1 MRDYGFFKFL
11 ILKGLN
17 GLIEEIWI
25 VYETKSIYSKSYTEN
40 SFLLNSQL
48 FSGFISALLILSE
61 EVTGSSANIRNIEL
75 INTRLSIVKQ
85 NIFDTE
91 KDFVLIGRSSSNI
104 PTERVFQQLQVL
116 SMEIKFLLENNLNS
130 SINENPLNVVDL
142 KAVQSVM
149 EETLDPQLLQWSEM
163 TKQIALVDQITFM
176 NLINNIFSLI
186 QEIYPITDQNII
198 ELFNNSPHENT
209 GQILDL
215 IINKDENKFDNG
227 TKQEISKEIEE
238 IIEITHEILK
248 DFSSILQNMT
258 ITCSKENAQL
268 KLLKFITKN
277 WNLIK
282 HFQLEDIF
290 MKEISPNIMKEN

>member
-1 MRDYGFFKFL
+1 M
-11 ILKGLN
+11 N
-17 GLIEEIWI
+17 VLIEEIWI

-75 INTRLSIVKQ
+75 INTRLSIIKQ

-104 PTERVFQQLQVL
+104 PPERVFQQLQVL
-116 SMEIKFLLENNLNS
+116 SKEIKFLLENNLSS
-130 SINENPLNVVDL
+130 SIKENPLNIIDL
-142 KAVQSVM
+142 KAVQGVM
-149 EETLDPQLLQWSEM
+149 EESLDPQLIQWSEM
-163 TKQIALVDQITFM
+163 TKQIATVDQITFM

-186 QEIYPITDQNII
+186 QEIYPISDQKIV

-227 TKQEISKEIEE
+227 TKQEISQEIEQ
-238 IIEITHEILK
+238 IIEITHEILI

-290 MKEISPNIMKEN
+290 MQEISPNIMKEN

>member
-1 MRDYGFFKFL
+1 
-11 ILKGLN
+11 
-17 GLIEEIWI
+17 
-25 VYETKSIYSKSYTEN
+25 
-40 SFLLNSQL
+40 
-48 FSGFISALLILSE
+48 
-61 EVTGSSANIRNIEL
+61 
-75 INTRLSIVKQ
+75 
-85 NIFDTE
+85 
-91 KDFVLIGRSSSNI
+91 
-104 PTERVFQQLQVL
+104 
-116 SMEIKFLLENNLNS
+116 MEIKFLLENNLNS